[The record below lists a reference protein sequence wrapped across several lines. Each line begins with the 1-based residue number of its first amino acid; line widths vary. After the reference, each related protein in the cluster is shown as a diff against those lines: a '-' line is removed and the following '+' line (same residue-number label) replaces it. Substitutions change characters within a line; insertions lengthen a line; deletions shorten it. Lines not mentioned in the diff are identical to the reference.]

1 MSCKIFTAVGLI
13 ALLDT
18 TAGNYVEYTTYEND
32 GCVNALSVSVYTG
45 VPTVNGVQTVDTC
58 LEYEGTAESTSVP
71 SSLTDQQGLLSL
83 MHVCN
88 TTDPGQ
94 LTSTWYSTDDCDETA
109 VAYEF
114 REDATCGVSCTDVE
128 PDYGSDDFEEATITF
143 YDTSDCGN
151 ATDTEVYTMADLYEL
166 YEVADGTSCSASGDF
181 GLYTVIQCSDGSP
194 AAVYYEDNTCTGDAV
209 GMTYNPGCAAVPSNG
224 TYPGDYF
231 MAECT
236 EETAAVENDDA
247 EVEDDDVD
255 EGSNSAFSRFG
266 LGSTPAYFMSRG
278 VAVASL
284 VATTATFFARF

>member
-1 MSCKIFTAVGLI
+1 MSCNFFASVGLM

-18 TAGNYVEYTTYEND
+18 AAGNYVEYTTYENG
-32 GCVNALSVSVYTG
+32 GCVTALSVSVYAG
-45 VPTVNGVQTVDTC
+45 VPTVNGVQTADMC

-143 YDTSDCGN
+143 YDTSDCSN
-151 ATDTEVYTMADLYEL
+151 ATDTEVYAMVDLYEL
-166 YEVADGTSCSASGDF
+166 FEVADGTPCSASGDF
-181 GLYTVIQCSDGSP
+181 DLYTVIQCSDGSP
-194 AAVYYEDNTCTGDAV
+194 AAVYYEDATCTGDAV

-236 EETAAVENDDA
+236 EETAAVEDDDT

-255 EGSNSAFSRFG
+255 GATNSAFSRFG
-266 LGSTPAYFMSRG
+266 LGSTPAFSMSCG
-278 VAVASL
+278 VAAASVAM
-284 VATTATFFARF
+284 TTTVFFARF

>member
-1 MSCKIFTAVGLI
+1 M
-13 ALLDT
+13 
-18 TAGNYVEYTTYEND
+18 
-32 GCVNALSVSVYTG
+32 
-45 VPTVNGVQTVDTC
+45 C

-143 YDTSDCGN
+143 YDTSDCSN
-151 ATDTEVYTMADLYEL
+151 ATDTEVYAMADLYEL

-181 GLYTVIQCSDGSP
+181 DLYTVIQCSDGSP
-194 AAVYYEDNTCTGDAV
+194 AAVYYEDATCTGDAV

-236 EETAAVENDDA
+236 EETAAVEDDDT
-247 EVEDDDVD
+247 EVEED
-255 EGSNSAFSRFG
+255 GATNSAFSRFG
-266 LGSTPAYFMSRG
+266 LGSTSFGLGSTSAFFMSCG
-278 VAVASL
+278 VAAASVAM
-284 VATTATFFARF
+284 TTNVFFVRF